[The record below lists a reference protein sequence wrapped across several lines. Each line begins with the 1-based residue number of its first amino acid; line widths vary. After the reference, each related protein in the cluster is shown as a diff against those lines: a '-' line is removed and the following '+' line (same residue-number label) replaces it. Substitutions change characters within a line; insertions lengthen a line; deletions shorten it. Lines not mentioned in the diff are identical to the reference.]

1 MSKMQNQGQQ
11 QQQQQ
16 SQKIANPKTQ
26 VPETPQMTD
35 RDYIND
41 MLATEKNMTNAYS
54 VALNEASHQSLYSDL
69 QQIFT
74 ETQQCQRDLFNLMFE
89 KGWYSFDAEKQQ
101 NLTQSYQQYSGYSTQ
116 MPYSQ
121 GNGNNSGQMSQ

>member
-1 MSKMQNQGQQ
+1 MQNQGQQ
-11 QQQQQ
+11 QQ
-16 SQKIANPKTQ
+16 SQKIKNPKTQ
-26 VPETPQMTD
+26 VPQTPQMTD

-41 MLATEKNMTNAYS
+41 MLTTEKHMTGSYS
-54 VALNEASHQSLYSDL
+54 VALNEASHQALYSDL

-89 KGWYSFDAEKQQ
+89 KGWYSFDAEQQ
-101 NLTQSYQQYSGYSTQ
+101 QSLNQSYQQYSGYQSQ

-121 GNGNNSGQMSQ
+121 GNGGQMSQ